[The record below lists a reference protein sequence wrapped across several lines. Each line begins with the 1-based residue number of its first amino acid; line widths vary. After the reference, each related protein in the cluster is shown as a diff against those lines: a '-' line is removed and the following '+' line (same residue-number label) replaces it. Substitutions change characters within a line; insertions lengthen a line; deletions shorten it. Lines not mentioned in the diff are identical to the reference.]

1 MLRNYNNY
9 KPYLFPSFRF
19 IHLKRQY
26 FNHGFDSPPLHLP
39 LNDLLKESKVPTITE
54 ILKLFYVN
62 LLIIFLLVTIS
73 LSWLRKSRAH
83 NVNLCFK
90 CILSGNW
97 FFCNQPV
104 DSLKDL
110 KVNGASEQ
118 SRRTANVLYWSN
130 TVLGPDSLLLQAVI
144 FKFYRLL
151 QLY

>member
-9 KPYLFPSFRF
+9 KPYLFPSFRC

-62 LLIIFLLVTIS
+62 LQIIFLLVTIS

-110 KVNGASEQ
+110 KVNGAGEQ
-118 SRRTANVLYWSN
+118 SRRSANVLYWSN
-130 TVLGPDSLLLQAVI
+130 TLLGPDSLVLQ
-144 FKFYRLL
+144 K
-151 QLY
+151 Q

>member
-1 MLRNYNNY
+1 MDIRLNAFVNFTHDMLRNYNNY
-9 KPYLFPSFRF
+9 KPYLFPSFRC

-90 CILSGNW
+90 CILSGEG
-97 FFCNQPV
+97 
-104 DSLKDL
+104 K
-110 KVNGASEQ
+110 
-118 SRRTANVLYWSN
+118 RRNEFAEWHVAWL
-130 TVLGPDSLLLQAVI
+130 AE
-144 FKFYRLL
+144 
-151 QLY
+151 

>member
-9 KPYLFPSFRF
+9 NPYLFPSFRC

-73 LSWLRKSRAH
+73 LFGPRKSRAH

-97 FFCNQPV
+97 VFCNQPV

-110 KVNGASEQ
+110 KLNGAGEQ
-118 SRRTANVLYWSN
+118 SRRSANVLSWSN
-130 TVLGPDSLLLQAVI
+130 TLLGPDSLLLQ
-144 FKFYRLL
+144 K
-151 QLY
+151 Q

>member
-9 KPYLFPSFRF
+9 NPYLFPPFRC

-39 LNDLLKESKVPTITE
+39 LNDRLKESKVPTANDTRAGSRPYVIVCLTITE

-73 LSWLRKSRAH
+73 LCGPRKSRAH

-97 FFCNQPV
+97 VFCNQPV

-110 KVNGASEQ
+110 KVNGAGE
-118 SRRTANVLYWSN
+118 
-130 TVLGPDSLLLQAVI
+130 
-144 FKFYRLL
+144 
-151 QLY
+151 

>member
-9 KPYLFPSFRF
+9 KPYLFPSFRC

-39 LNDLLKESKVPTITE
+39 LNDLLKESKVPNITE

-110 KVNGASEQ
+110 KVNGAGEQ
-118 SRRTANVLYWSN
+118 SRRSANVLYWSN
-130 TVLGPDSLLLQAVI
+130 TLLGPDSLLLQ
-144 FKFYRLL
+144 K
-151 QLY
+151 Q